1 MDRNPDETRMAYG
14 DDFGFNE
21 AGVATV
27 LFQSPT
33 ANAGQHPGSPGRRWN
48 NSFSK
53 RSPTGKRRR
62 LLPDRKCGH
71 VGCFQF
77 TKIEDGRCLVDDIQ
91 DEIQN
96 LSLSNDQSEAE
107 FGTWAAH
114 LASYIGMDEPGQ
126 RKTLHR
132 FRGFLRQQKH
142 INVPNQNG
150 GSHPMWRVWYRFT
163 GRKQKSCGPSP
174 KKLKAD
180 SVGFQPVCF
189 ILAETNV
196 LALRRTRKKDITFFK
211 CSFKLDSEDGLREEK
226 SFKAEYWELK
236 RQLQDRLLE
245 LGCSGGLSI
254 CGTSSTQV
262 QGR

>member
-1 MDRNPDETRMAYG
+1 MCHLTCKLLSVFMIFYYVFDSTTILHNYVNLDWLENQHLVSSSNGNCLKFALILSMDREDRDDPDETRMVYG

-114 LASYIGMDEPGQ
+114 LASYIGMDEP
-126 RKTLHR
+126 
-132 FRGFLRQQKH
+132 
-142 INVPNQNG
+142 
-150 GSHPMWRVWYRFT
+150 
-163 GRKQKSCGPSP
+163 
-174 KKLKAD
+174 
-180 SVGFQPVCF
+180 
-189 ILAETNV
+189 
-196 LALRRTRKKDITFFK
+196 
-211 CSFKLDSEDGLREEK
+211 
-226 SFKAEYWELK
+226 
-236 RQLQDRLLE
+236 
-245 LGCSGGLSI
+245 
-254 CGTSSTQV
+254 
-262 QGR
+262 